1 MANQPGT
8 SFNPKASLTYARSIT
23 AAQVNSVT
31 PVGFATGGRDVLVY
45 NSGAVPVMFYAYN
58 SKITAGTPGGLPTM
72 VFPVD
77 GTPPTGQPGT
87 VVPPGAIHV
96 IGIRADADSFT
107 AIGQAAGPSVIYVQR
122 GEGL

>member
-8 SFNPKASLTYARSIT
+8 SFNPKSNLTYARSIT
-23 AAQVNSVT
+23 NAQVNAVT
-31 PVGFATGGRDVLVY
+31 PTGFAQGGREMLVY
-45 NSGAVPVMFYAYN
+45 NSGATPVMVVAYN
-58 SKITAGTPGGLPTM
+58 SKLAAGQGGTPTL

-87 VVPPGAIHV
+87 IVPPGDIMV
-96 IGIRADADSFT
+96 IGIRSDADSFA
-107 AIGQAAGPSVIYVQR
+107 AIGLAAGPSLIYVQR